1 MSVIG
6 YDDTDYAE
14 FFRPALTT
22 IEQPV
27 WDIAKSALDLVLQR
41 IAQPDGERQVAAF
54 DANLIVR
61 ESTAPFA

>member
-27 WDIAKSALDLVLQR
+27 WDIAKAALDSVLKR
-41 IAQPDGERQVAAF
+41 IAEPDAPRQVSAF
-54 DANLIVR
+54 DANLVVR
-61 ESTAPFA
+61 ESTAPLA